1 MATGL
6 QAVDWVVVVG
16 YLAGLI
22 ALSAWLARGQTS
34 GRDYYLGGNR
44 TGPLPLALS
53 TMATQCSTN
62 SILGATAFVALAES
76 GGLVWL
82 QYELAVPLA
91 MVVIMVLLMPI
102 FRGLSLISVY
112 DYLERRYGLKTRLV
126 LSLMFQVL
134 RAFSTGVTIF
144 GVGVVLEA
152 TFGLALWQS
161 VVALAVVTIVYDVLG
176 GMRAVIW
183 SDVIQLFVLLGAVL
197 VAAWLM
203 VDLNGGLAE
212 TWRLLGT
219 SAEGWR
225 LQTVDFAGH
234 GLGDG
239 QSFAFWPMLIGGLF
253 LYVAYYGC
261 DQTQAQRGL
270 SARSVREANQA
281 LFLGG
286 LLRFPFVLTYCLVG
300 VALGAYV
307 VGHPEFLEKLPLGTD
322 GKPQANAAL
331 PVFVL
336 EHFPPGLVGLVV
348 VGLFAAAMSSLD
360 STINSL
366 SALSLEDLVGRLRR
380 EPLGERA
387 TFLLGKVLTLFWGV
401 VCAVFAFFVGD
412 IAETIIESVNKIGSL
427 INGPLLALFVM
438 GMLTHK
444 ANEAGMLAGLIAGF
458 GTNLVLWLEVPEISW
473 LWWNVIGFGVCAG
486 VGYLLSWILASARAV
501 DAAVL
506 AVGHFRE
513 RGAGTPVWAYLAL
526 LGFAGVILAVLLGLQ
541 LLAD

>member
-1 MATGL
+1 MGL
-6 QAVDWVVVVG
+6 QAVDWVVIAG
-16 YLAGLI
+16 YLTGLI
-22 ALSAWLARGQTS
+22 ALSAWLARGQKS

-62 SILGATAFVALAES
+62 SILGATAFVALAET

-91 MVVIMVLLMPI
+91 MIVIIFLLMPI
-102 FRGLSLISVY
+102 FRGLALISVY
-112 DYLERRYGLKTRLV
+112 DYLERRYGLGARLA
-126 LSLMFQVL
+126 LSLLFQVL

-152 TFGLALWQS
+152 TFGFALWQS
-161 VVALAVVTIVYDVLG
+161 VVALAVVTVIYDVLG

-203 VDLNGGLAE
+203 VDLNAGLAE
-212 TWRLLGT
+212 TWRLLGA
-219 SAEGWR
+219 SEAGWR
-225 LQTVDFAGH
+225 LQTIDFSGH

-239 QSFAFWPMLIGGLF
+239 QTFAFWPMLVGGLF

-270 SARSVREANQA
+270 SARSVKEANRA

-307 VGHPEFLEKLPLGTD
+307 VGHPEFMGKLPLDAEGD
-322 GKPQANAAL
+322 PQANAAL

-366 SALSLEDLVGRLRR
+366 SALSMEDVVGRLRR
-380 EPLGERA
+380 EPLSERA
-387 TFLLGKVLTLFWGV
+387 TFLWGKVLTLFWGV

-412 IAETIIESVNKIGSL
+412 IADTIIESVNKIGSL

-438 GMLTHK
+438 GMLTRG
-444 ANEAGMLAGLIAGF
+444 ANQAGMLAGLAAGF
-458 GTNLVLWLEVPEISW
+458 LTNVFLWLEVPEISW
-473 LWWNVIGFGVCAG
+473 LWWNVIGFVVCAG
-486 VGYLLSWILASARAV
+486 VGYSVSLVAPSMRAV
-501 DAAVL
+501 GAEVL
-506 AVGHFRE
+506 AIGHLRE
-513 RGAGTPVWAYLAL
+513 RGAGTPGWTYLVL
-526 LGFAGVILAVLLGLQ
+526 LVFAGVILAVLLGLQ
-541 LLAD
+541 ALAE